1 MSKKFNLK
9 TYEKINGDEHI
20 DMRLEESRGDVP
32 DVINEKQL
40 EDYRADEVEGI
51 TEKQLEKNRTGE
63 EDQTTEARLNTQ
75 KSKFATKYRN
85 AEAYE
90 GDINK
95 IEEQRLNGDPVEY
108 EKYESASSTPKQL
121 RWWEEKSPDG
131 LKIAKKEETIKT
143 AARNDDDEGLLDLS
157 KDRWENIPETE
168 DISDIG
174 KDLPQIDE
182 QDFAIRQVPAG
193 ESGVG
198 QMTILKQKDLPNK
211 DPEFSG
217 IYYVLSYDPEAY
229 GGNEDEIKQDAIN
242 KIVGERPELS
252 GAIGLDE
259 MSVDEST
266 GEGKVS
272 VRAIGPA
279 IDAAIKGQSKS
290 KGGEIGGRMGS
301 QPYMEKSYEEK
312 DAGDGTVMA
321 IGRVMVNPDIDIT
334 FENKEEII
342 SGALQYI
349 QDKHPELEID
359 RESLDL
365 STLETVG
372 KIGYMVAA
380 PMGGVGGEQVV
391 TKPENIIDVPEIINA
406 SSDFDIV
413 VADSKKK

>member
-9 TYEKINGDEHI
+9 MYEKTNGDEHI

-51 TEKQLEKNRTGE
+51 TERQLEKARTGE
-63 EDQTTEARLNTQ
+63 ASTIVERRLDIN
-75 KSKFATKYRN
+75 KSDFGTKYRN

-95 IEEQRLNGDPVEY
+95 IEEQRLNADPVEY

-131 LKIAKKEETIKT
+131 LKLAKKEETIKT
-143 AARNDDDEGLLDLS
+143 AAIDDDDGLLDLS
-157 KDRWENIPETE
+157 KDRWGNIPETE

-174 KDLPQIDE
+174 EDSPQIDE

-193 ESGVG
+193 ESSVG

-229 GGNEDEIKQDAIN
+229 GGDEDKIKQDAIN
-242 KIVGERPELS
+242 KIVGERPEFT

-259 MSVDEST
+259 MSIDEST

-272 VRAIGPA
+272 VRSIGPA
-279 IDAAIKGQSKS
+279 IDAAIKGQSKA
-290 KGGEIGGRMGS
+290 KGGKITGRMGN

-321 IGRVMVNPDIDIT
+321 IGRVLVNPDIDVT
-334 FENKEEII
+334 FVNREEII
-342 SGALQYI
+342 GGALQYI

-365 STLETVG
+365 SALDTVG

-380 PMGGVGGEQVV
+380 PIEGETESAQAI
-391 TKPENIIDVPEIINA
+391 TKPENIIDIPEMVNA